1 LKSTQMNSKE
11 FFALFPA
18 TWASFSEDK
27 APRLAAALSYFTLFS
42 IAPMLIIAIG
52 VAGQVFGPEAA
63 QGQIKAQLEGNL
75 GETAATAVQ
84 ELLQNAY
91 QNDSSKPILATIIGG
106 VLALFA
112 ASGLFG
118 ALQDSLN
125 TIWGIAP
132 RPDLGIMG
140 TLRARVV
147 SFAMVLVI
155 GFLLLVSLALTAA
168 VSLMTDQLSGI
179 IGNSVW
185 IAQIANLL
193 LGFLVTMLLFAAIY
207 KVLPDVRIKWR
218 DVWVGAA
225 ATSFLFLIGRYALVW
240 YLGRPGTE
248 SAYGSAGALVVLLIW
263 VNYASQI
270 LFFGAE
276 FTKVYAN
283 KFGSKILPSRHAIAV
298 TPEAR
303 ARQGLASIQNH
314 SPVASTKGQSP
325 QQALA
330 LANRTPKMTPEEARK
345 EFEWTL
351 SVVAGA
357 VLAGMWIMRRRSKD

>member
-1 LKSTQMNSKE
+1 MNSKE

-18 TWASFSEDK
+18 TWTSFSEDK

-42 IAPMLIIAIG
+42 IAPMLVIAIG
-52 VAGQVFGPEAA
+52 VAGQVFGAEAA
-63 QGQIKAQLEGNL
+63 QGQIKDKLVETL

-84 ELLQNAY
+84 ELLQNAS
-91 QNDSSKPILATIIGG
+91 QGDSSKPIYATIIGV

-125 TIWGIAP
+125 TIWGVAP

-140 TLRARVV
+140 TLRARLI

-155 GFLLLVSLALTAA
+155 GFLLLVSLALTAV
-168 VSLMTDQLSGI
+168 VSVMTGYLSGV
-179 IGNSVW
+179 IGDSVW
-185 IAQIANLL
+185 IAQTANLVV
-193 LGFLVTMLLFAAIY
+193 GFLVSFLLFAAIY
-207 KVLPDVRIKWR
+207 KVLPDVEIKWH

-225 ATSFLFLIGRYALVW
+225 ATSFLFTIGRYALVW
-240 YLGRPGTE
+240 YLSRPGTE

-283 KFGSKILPSRHAIAV
+283 KFGSRILPSDHAIAV
-298 TPEAR
+298 SDEAR
-303 ARQGLASIQNH
+303 ARQGLAATQKH
-314 SPVASTKGQSP
+314 SPVVATKTKGA
-325 QQALA
+325 QQGAVLA
-330 LANRTPKMTPEEARK
+330 KSAPKITPEEARK

-357 VLAGMWIMRRRSKD
+357 VLAGMWFLRRKSKE